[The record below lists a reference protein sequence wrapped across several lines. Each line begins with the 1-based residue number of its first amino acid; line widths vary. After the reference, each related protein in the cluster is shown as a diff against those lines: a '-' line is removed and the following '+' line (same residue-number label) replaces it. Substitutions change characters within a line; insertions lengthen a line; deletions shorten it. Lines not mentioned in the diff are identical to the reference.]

1 METVLV
7 IAYLL
12 GGQVIDTEVLDAA
25 NMEQCEATKHNALT
39 GTTPVTTR
47 YGNNVTISAACQY
60 RDRTAGLKI
69 PHSHM

>member
-25 NMEQCEATKHNALT
+25 NMEQCQATKNNALS
-39 GTTPVTTR
+39 GRTPVTTR
-47 YGNNVTISAACQY
+47 YGDDVKIAAECQL
-60 RDRTAGLKI
+60 RDRTASLKI
-69 PHSHM
+69 PQSNM

>member
-12 GGQVIDTEVLDAA
+12 SGQVIDTEVLEAA
-25 NMEQCEATKHNALT
+25 NMEQCQATKHNALT

-47 YGNNVTISAACQY
+47 YGNNVTIAAECQL
-60 RDRTAGLKI
+60 RDRTAGLKV

>member
-12 GGQVIDTEVLDAA
+12 GGQVIDTEVLEAA
-25 NMEQCEATKHNALT
+25 NMEQCQETKHNALS

-47 YGNNVTISAACQY
+47 YSDNVKITAECQF
-60 RDRTAGLKI
+60 RDRTAGLRT

>member
-12 GGQVIDTEVLDAA
+12 GGQVIDTEVLEAA
-25 NMEQCEATKHNALT
+25 NMEQCQATRHNALT

-47 YGNNVTISAACQY
+47 YGDNVKIAAQCQL
-60 RDRTAGLKI
+60 RDPTAGLKI
-69 PHSHM
+69 TPPAM